1 MISNKTIEAY
11 KKAVQNINKAVQ
23 NINKAVEKEINSF
36 EMDYDKVVQY
46 FYIFIDD
53 IKYEC
58 AIIKHANKYNYD
70 IKIFTS
76 NDNIFYIGNFRIS
89 EHTGK
94 AIIYDVIQLNV

>member
-11 KKAVQNINKAVQ
+11 NKAVQ
-23 NINKAVEKEINSF
+23 NINRDIEKEIDSF
-36 EMDYDKVVQY
+36 EMDYDKIVQY
-46 FYIFIDD
+46 FYIFIGD

-58 AIIKHANKYNYD
+58 AVIKHANKYNYD

-76 NDNIFYIGNFRIS
+76 NDNIFYIANFRIS

-94 AIIYDVIQLNV
+94 AIIYDIIQLNV

>member
-1 MISNKTIEAY
+1 MISNKTILAY
-11 KKAVQNINKAVQ
+11 KKAVQ

-36 EMDYDKVVQY
+36 EMNYDKVVQY
-46 FYIFIDD
+46 FYIFIGD

>member
-1 MISNKTIEAY
+1 MISNKTILAY
-11 KKAVQNINKAVQ
+11 KKAVQNINQ
-23 NINKAVEKEINSF
+23 AVEKEINSF
-36 EMDYDKVVQY
+36 EMNYDKVAQY
-46 FYIFIDD
+46 FYIFIGD

-94 AIIYDVIQLNV
+94 AIIYNVIQLNV